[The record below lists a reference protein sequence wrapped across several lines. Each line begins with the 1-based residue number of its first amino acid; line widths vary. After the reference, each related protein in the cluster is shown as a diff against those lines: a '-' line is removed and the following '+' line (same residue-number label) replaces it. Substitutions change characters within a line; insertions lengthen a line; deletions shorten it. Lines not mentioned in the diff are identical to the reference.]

1 MPNIYE
7 LTTEF
12 VSIYDALIASA
23 DDETGEVSVDLVAA
37 LNDVQMKFEEKAIA
51 TAVVYRMI
59 DEESKRAEAAIKRLT
74 AYKKRLDTERDRVK
88 NTLSD
93 ACIATGT
100 EKLRGIYASISFR
113 RSEQT
118 VIDNVDALPAEFI
131 KQKVEYQPDK
141 TAIKEAIKGGR
152 DVPGAHLETVN
163 NIQIK

>member
-12 VSIYDALIASA
+12 LGIYDALIASA
-23 DDETGEVSVDLVAA
+23 DDETGEVNVDLVAA

-59 DEESKRAEAAIKRLT
+59 GEESERVDAAIKRLT
-74 AYKKRLDTERDRVK
+74 AYKKRLNAESERVK
-88 NTLSD
+88 NTLSA

-100 EKLRGIYASISFR
+100 EKLRGTYASISFR
-113 RSEQT
+113 KSEQT
-118 VIDNVDALPAEFI
+118 VIDNVDALPTEFV

-141 TAIKEAIKGGR
+141 TAIKKAINEGR